1 MSKFKLGNGGFT
13 VIPEGRYTF
22 EITEVQFKEEYGKL
36 SIKMRSDTGKT
47 HVERYTVADA
57 KGNPNEGAVNA
68 FSYLARKAMG
78 DMDLEEIELDDL
90 VGCRF
95 AATITHTEIE
105 RRDGD
110 GTMVFANVTDIDS
123 IDDGDDE
130 DDLDDLL

>member
-22 EITEVQFKEEYGKL
+22 EIMEVQYKEDYGKL
-36 SIKMRSDTGKT
+36 AVKLRADNGKT
-47 HVERYTVADA
+47 HVERYTVADT
-57 KGNPNEGAVNA
+57 KGNPNDGAINA

-78 DMDLEEIELDDL
+78 DMDLEEIELDEL
-90 VGCRF
+90 VGCKF
-95 AATITHTEIE
+95 IATITHTEVE

-110 GTMVFANVTDIDS
+110 GTMVFANVTEIES
-123 IDDGDDE
+123 IDEGNE